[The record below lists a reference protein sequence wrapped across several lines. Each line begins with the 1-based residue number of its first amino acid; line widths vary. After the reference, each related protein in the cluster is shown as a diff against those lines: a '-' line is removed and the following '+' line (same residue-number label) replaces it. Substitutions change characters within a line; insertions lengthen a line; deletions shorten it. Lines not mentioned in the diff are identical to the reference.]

1 MVKSVQ
7 EEVIETRTRARTRRA
22 ILQAAVDVFASD
34 KKASMSEV
42 AQHAGV
48 ARSTLQR
55 YFPERGDLVDA
66 LGHYVEELVA
76 EATERAR
83 IAEGLA
89 IEALERLAVELFE
102 LRKAAILSFT
112 DETFETEVATA
123 ADAATKGG
131 GGPDEEVQE
140 DADIAFYE
148 LIERGHEDGTID
160 PRITPIWAQN
170 LLWSTL
176 YAGWAYSTVT
186 RVSNFEAL
194 GVAIYSLR
202 KAVGHR

>member
-22 ILQAAVDVFASD
+22 ILQAAVEIFATN

-42 AQHAGV
+42 ARHAGV

-55 YFPERGDLVDA
+55 YFPERGDLIDA
-66 LGHYVEELVA
+66 LGHYVGELVT

-83 IAEGLA
+83 TTEGPA
-89 IEALERLAVELFE
+89 IEAFERLAAELFE
-102 LRKAAILSFT
+102 LRKAIMLSFG
-112 DETFETEVATA
+112 DETFETEIVAA
-123 ADAATKGG
+123 AEAATEDGAD
-131 GGPDEEVQE
+131 PDEEAQE
-140 DADIAFYE
+140 DADVAFYE

-160 PRITPIWAQN
+160 PRITPLWAQN
-170 LLWSTL
+170 LLWATL
-176 YAGWAYSTVT
+176 YAGWAHSTVA

-194 GVAIYSLR
+194 GMAIYSLR
-202 KAVGHR
+202 KAVGRR